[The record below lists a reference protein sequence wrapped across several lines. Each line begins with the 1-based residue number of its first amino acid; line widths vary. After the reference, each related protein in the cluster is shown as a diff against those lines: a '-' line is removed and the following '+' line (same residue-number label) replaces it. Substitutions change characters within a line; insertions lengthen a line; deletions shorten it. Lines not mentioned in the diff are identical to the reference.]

1 MGNSFKLIKYIGI
14 GAVVMIVIAFAMF
27 AMKGFDTFIAEDSEA
42 LEVIDSHEVYVKV
55 SPYEGRIMG
64 SKVRRLIDAIYKL
77 YTTYPT
83 DPTMLPDIAYQIHG
97 GDEFKIIEST
107 VEEPNEKTLK
117 ELAMKFDSTHS
128 YDIEFVYS
136 KKGYI
141 SGIVIKYDDTA
152 IPDKFVPNEE

>member
-77 YTTYPT
+77 YNVLIEKMNEIIPNTNNVKYPVWCWVKYKNQNC
-83 DPTMLPDIAYQIHG
+83 PPKRKGEPVMLEI
-97 GDEFKIIEST
+97 
-107 VEEPNEKTLK
+107 
-117 ELAMKFDSTHS
+117 
-128 YDIEFVYS
+128 S
-136 KKGYI
+136 KQPLYNF
-141 SGIVIKYDDTA
+141 Y
-152 IPDKFVPNEE
+152 

>member
-64 SKVRRLIDAIYKL
+64 SKVRRLIDAIYK
-77 YTTYPT
+77 
-83 DPTMLPDIAYQIHG
+83 
-97 GDEFKIIEST
+97 
-107 VEEPNEKTLK
+107 
-117 ELAMKFDSTHS
+117 
-128 YDIEFVYS
+128 
-136 KKGYI
+136 
-141 SGIVIKYDDTA
+141 
-152 IPDKFVPNEE
+152 